1 MKILETKHHH
11 DKGKE
16 LDTKGHLAYVVCHV
30 TSKNRNVKVKGN
42 FQRKKGGAWA
52 EREGQLD
59 YGEINTTTIWC
70 VPTVDHHEIHLSV

>member
-42 FQRKKGGAWA
+42 F
-52 EREGQLD
+52 
-59 YGEINTTTIWC
+59 
-70 VPTVDHHEIHLSV
+70 